1 MADKV
6 EKITVGKKVNAFL
19 EKNKK
24 ALIVLL
30 ILCLVALVGFIVINL
45 VMTNQK

>member
-1 MADKV
+1 LRLKKMADKV

-24 ALIVLL
+24 R
-30 ILCLVALVGFIVINL
+30 
-45 VMTNQK
+45 